1 MNGTVF
7 QEKEERKK
15 KEGMTYLG
23 PLDVEPRYNVVTA
36 KQKRL

>member
-1 MNGTVF
+1 MNGTIF

-23 PLDVEPRYNVVTA
+23 PLDVRTTVPTLE
-36 KQKRL
+36 RL